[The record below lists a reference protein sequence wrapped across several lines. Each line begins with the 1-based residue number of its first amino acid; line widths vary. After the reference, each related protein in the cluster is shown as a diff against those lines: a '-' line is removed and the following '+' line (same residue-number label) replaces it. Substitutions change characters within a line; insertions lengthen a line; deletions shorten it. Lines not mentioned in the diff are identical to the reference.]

1 MLGDKSVRAM
11 LPAVDLDRA
20 KRFYTEKLGLRVK
33 LELPGAIMFEAGGG
47 TVLGVY
53 QRSATKADHTVAGWE
68 VPNILEAVQTLKSVG
83 VVFESYDYPTLK
95 TDEHNIA
102 VTGPVRA
109 AWFKDTE
116 GNILGI
122 TQIDL

>member
-1 MLGDKSVRAM
+1 MLGSSPVRAM

-20 KRFYTEKLGLRVK
+20 RQFYVETLGLRVK
-33 LELPGAIMFEAGGG
+33 REVPGAVLFEAGNG
-47 TVLGVY
+47 TMLGIY
-53 QRSATKADHTVAGWE
+53 QRGVTQADHTVAGWE
-68 VPNILEAVQTLKSVG
+68 VSNILETVQALKRVG

-122 TQIDL
+122 TQID

>member
-1 MLGDKSVRAM
+1 LFESGNGTMLG
-11 LPAVDLDRA
+11 
-20 KRFYTEKLGLRVK
+20 
-33 LELPGAIMFEAGGG
+33 I
-47 TVLGVY
+47 Y
-53 QRSATKADHTVAGWE
+53 QRGVTQADHTVAGWE
-68 VPNILEAVQTLKSVG
+68 ASNILETVQALKRAG
-83 VVFESYDYPTLK
+83 VVFESYNYPTLK

-122 TQIDL
+122 TQID